1 VKMILL
7 LYTRHLIALY
17 YVDDLSGTGSV
28 IDMEKKMLAAEV
40 FITINEA
47 FEKFRSQHEEI

>member
-1 VKMILL
+1 MILL
-7 LYTRHLIALY
+7 LYTRHLIVLY